1 MIRQLALASAI
12 VLCASGAAIA
22 QESDTV
28 TLPLI
33 TADEL
38 SEVLIG
44 APLLSS
50 QEKYELTQD
59 PQYDVANDESLFVV
73 EGGTVKDAGT
83 WTAAD
88 SEACKNSG
96 GIELPI
102 SAGRI
107 ACFKL

>member
-1 MIRQLALASAI
+1 MIRQLTLASAL
-12 VLCASGAAIA
+12 VLCASGFATA
-22 QESDTV
+22 QDSGPV
-28 TLPLI
+28 TLPSI
-33 TADEL
+33 TTDEL

-44 APLLSS
+44 APLLSN

-59 PQYDVANDESLFVV
+59 PKYDVANDESLFVV
-73 EGGTVKDAGT
+73 EGGTVKDAGA